1 MCRTWFLILHAFA
14 LVLWLKTGG
23 AGSFDAHHANDDR
36 TRARHFGLKKASSV
50 VPKDTFSLCLIVLLI
65 DAAVTWKAETRT
77 YFVAWWIYIPPSL
90 AFTLYVT
97 ISVLVEES
105 FSF

>member
-1 MCRTWFLILHAFA
+1 MCRTWFLIPLA

-23 AGSFDAHHANDDR
+23 VGSFDAHHANDDR
-36 TRARHFGLKKASSV
+36 MRARHFGVKKASSV
-50 VPKDTFSLCLIVLLI
+50 VPKDTFSLCLIVLMI
-65 DAAVTWKAETRT
+65 NAAVTWKTETRT
-77 YFVAWWIYIPPSL
+77 YFVAWWICSPPSL
-90 AFTLYVT
+90 AFTLYGT